1 MPLPNPPLLYLDE
14 NLSPRLAE
22 QLRKY
27 GFDAIAVRES
37 NLLARSDAE
46 QFAFAVAQRRTLV
59 TINFKDFVSLH
70 EAYLAEGRPHFG
82 IVFTTEERFG
92 ILLNR
97 LLNLL
102 NSVSADDLNNQ
113 IRWLNEFR

>member
-1 MPLPNPPLLYLDE
+1 
-14 NLSPRLAE
+14 
-22 QLRKY
+22 
-27 GFDAIAVRES
+27 
-37 NLLARSDAE
+37 
-46 QFAFAVAQRRTLV
+46 V

-70 EAYLAEGRPHFG
+70 EAYLAEERPHFG

-97 LLNLL
+97 LLKLL